1 MNARKEQICN
11 ELKKRGYKITSQRK
25 VVLEAMLANR
35 EKHLTVEELYYI
47 VKDEH
52 PEIGLATVYRNIQ
65 LLNELKIVEKL
76 NLDDG
81 YIRYELADEDDAH
94 RHHHLICEQCGSVI
108 EVTEDL
114 MDTLERSFLETYG
127 FLVHD
132 HQAKF
137 FGVCRVC
144 RQKKVYNSRKEK

>member
-1 MNARKEQICN
+1 MDAKRELICTQLKEH
-11 ELKKRGYKITSQRK
+11 GYKITSQRK
-25 VVLEAMLANR
+25 VVLDAMLAHQD
-35 EKHLTVEELYYI
+35 KHLTVEELYQI
-47 VKDEH
+47 VKTEH

-81 YIRYELADEDDAH
+81 YIRYELANEDEVH
-94 RHHHLICEQCGSVI
+94 RHRHLICDQCGKVI

-114 MDTLERSFLETYG
+114 MGSIEKSFLESYG

-137 FGVCRVC
+137 FGICKDC
-144 RQKKVYNSRKEK
+144 QKNNE

>member
-1 MNARKEQICN
+1 MDAKREQICTR
-11 ELKKRGYKITSQRK
+11 LKEHGYKITSQRK
-25 VVLEAMLANR
+25 VVLDAMLANQD
-35 EKHLTVEELYYI
+35 KHLTVEELYQI
-47 VKDEH
+47 VKTEH

-81 YIRYELADEDDAH
+81 YIRYELSNENEKH
-94 RHHHLICEQCGSVI
+94 RHHHLICDQCGKVI

-114 MDTLERSFLETYG
+114 MGSIENSFLESYG
-127 FLVHD
+127 FLVYD

-137 FGVCRVC
+137 FGIC
-144 RQKKVYNSRKEK
+144 KECQEKNK

>member
-1 MNARKEQICN
+1 MEAKQTDFYNILKEH
-11 ELKKRGYKITSQRK
+11 GYKLTSQRK
-25 VVLEAMLANR
+25 VVLNALIR
-35 EKHLTVEELYYI
+35 HQDKHLTVEEIYQL

-65 LLNELKIVEKL
+65 LLNDMKIVEKL

-81 YIRYELADEDDAH
+81 FIRYELAKENEVH
-94 RHHHLICEQCGSVI
+94 RHHHLICEQCGKVI
-108 EVTEDL
+108 EVKEDL
-114 MDTLERSFLETYG
+114 MGSIEKSFLETYN

-137 FGVCRVC
+137 FGVCGDC
-144 RQKKVYNSRKEK
+144 QKKNLQ